1 VSDVLERLEEL
12 SHEALRAVGDGWL
25 PGLIG
30 IDVLEIEGPRVRS
43 RLDVRRE
50 LMAPIGY
57 LHAATVVALADTTAG
72 YGAWANLPEGA
83 SGFTTLELKTNFL
96 GTARDGGI
104 ACEATLVHGGRST
117 QVWDAVVTIEGTA
130 KQIALFRCTQMI
142 LYSDETRMRR
152 APASARLG

>member
-1 VSDVLERLEEL
+1 MLERLEDL
-12 SHEALRAVGDGWL
+12 SHEALQAVGAGWL

-30 IDVLEIEGPRVRS
+30 LEIVAVEGTRVRS
-43 RLDVRRE
+43 RLDIRQE

-72 YGAWANLPEGA
+72 YGAWANLPDGA

-104 ACEATLVHGGRST
+104 ACEASLVHGGRST
-117 QVWDAVVTIEGTA
+117 QVWDAVVTVEGSG
-130 KQIALFRCTQMI
+130 KRIALFRCTQMI
-142 LYSDETRMRR
+142 LYPHEQRR
-152 APASARLG
+152 RRGAEPAGLG